1 MDPSTP
7 PTETISA
14 AEQKFEELRRKAGFF
29 LAPIGFLLTLWW
41 ASSVLPAPA
50 ARLSAVLALMV
61 IFWLTE
67 SIPLPV
73 TALLGAV
80 LNIVLGVADA
90 KTVLSPF
97 ADPII
102 FIFIGGFMLSRAMM
116 RHRLDRRIALA
127 VLSFPGVSKSPFR
140 ILGAMG
146 LVTALVSMWVSNT
159 ATTAIF
165 LPIALGVLGSL
176 TGGANL
182 RSQTFAT
189 GLMLMLAYA
198 ASIGGIVTPVGS
210 PPNLIALGQLEKLA
224 GIEIG
229 FLTWVLLMVPIFL
242 AMFGVLWVMLWFL
255 HPGGRGS
262 GLSVQGG
269 SLAEFLANQ
278 RTALGGW
285 TAGQV
290 STAAAFGVAVVLW
303 LLPGVAQAV
312 VGNKHDV
319 VVFLNRYF
327 PESIVALLAACL
339 LFFLPGKK
347 GERALDWEEASKIDW
362 GIILLFGGG
371 ISLGALMF
379 STGVAKALGETASG
393 LFGPEAGL
401 WALTGLAIVVG
412 IVLSETTSNTSSAT
426 MLCPVVI
433 ALADGMG
440 VSPVA
445 PTLGACLGA
454 SMGFMLPVS
463 TPPNAIVYGS
473 GLVPL
478 PAMLRAGI
486 IFDILGFLVIWG
498 GLRVLCPLLGLA

>member
-1 MDPSTP
+1 MDSPQ
-7 PTETISA
+7 ETISPT
-14 AEQKFEELRRKAGFF
+14 EEKFEELRRRAGFF
-29 LAPIGFLLTLWW
+29 IAPIGFFITLWW
-41 ASSVLPAPA
+41 ASSFLPVPA
-50 ARLSAVLALMV
+50 ARLSAVLVLMV
-61 IFWLTE
+61 LFWLTE

-80 LNIVLGVADA
+80 LNIVLGVADI
-90 KTVLSPF
+90 KVVLAPF

-116 RHRLDRRIALA
+116 RHGLDRRIALG
-127 VLSFPGVSKSPFR
+127 VLCLPGVSKTPWR
-140 ILGAMG
+140 ILGALG

-165 LPIALGVLGSL
+165 LPIAMGVLGSL
-176 TGGANL
+176 AGGASF
-182 RSQTFAT
+182 RGQTYAT
-189 GLMLMLAYA
+189 GMMLMLAYA

-229 FLTWVLLMVPIFL
+229 FLTWVLVTLPIFL
-242 AMFGVLWVMLWFL
+242 VMFLVLWGLLWLL
-255 HPGGRGS
+255 HPAS
-262 GLSVQGG
+262 NQFVAHSDDIK
-269 SLAEFLANQ
+269 AFLAKQ
-278 RTALGGW
+278 REELGGW
-285 TAGQV
+285 TSGQI
-290 STAAAFGVAVVLW
+290 STAAAFGVAIVLW
-303 LLPGVAQAV
+303 ITPGIAQAV
-312 VGNKHDV
+312 LGGDHEMVK
-319 VVFLNRYF
+319 FMNRHF

-339 LFFLPGKK
+339 LFFLPGRK
-347 GERALDWEEASKIDW
+347 GERALNWEEAAKIEW

-371 ISLGALMF
+371 LSLGALMF
-379 STGVAKALGETASG
+379 NTGLAKAMGDFASG
-393 LFGPEAGL
+393 IFGAEAGL
-401 WALTGLAIVVG
+401 WALTGLAIGVG

-433 ALADGMG
+433 VLANAMD

-478 PAMLRAGI
+478 PSMLRAGI
-486 IFDILGFLVIWG
+486 LFDVLGFFIIWG
-498 GLRVLCPLLGLA
+498 GLRVMCPLLGLV

>member
-1 MDPSTP
+1 MDLSTP

-14 AEQKFEELRRKAGFF
+14 AEQKFEDLRRKAGFF
-29 LAPIGFLLTLWW
+29 LAPVGFLLTLWW

-90 KTVLSPF
+90 RTVLAPF

-127 VLSFPGVSKSPFR
+127 VLSLPGVSKSPFR

-176 TGGANL
+176 AGGASL
-182 RSQTFAT
+182 RGQTFAT
-189 GLMLMLAYA
+189 GMMLMLAYA

-229 FLTWVLLMVPIFL
+229 FLTWVLVMLPIF
-242 AMFGVLWVMLWFL
+242 ATMFVVLWLMLWFL
-255 HPGGRGS
+255 HPGGRG
-262 GLSVQGG
+262 LATQGENVT
-269 SLAEFLANQ
+269 EFLAKQ

-285 TAGQV
+285 TAGQF
-290 STAAAFGVAVVLW
+290 STAAAFAVAVTLW
-303 LLPGVAQAV
+303 LLPGVGQAV
-312 VGNKHDV
+312 LGNKHEF

-379 STGVAKALGETASG
+379 STGVAKSLGETAAG
-393 LFGPEAGL
+393 VFGADAGL
-401 WALTGLAIVVG
+401 WMLTGLAIAVA
-412 IVLSETTSNTSSAT
+412 ILLSETTSNTSSAT

-498 GLRVLCPLLGLA
+498 GLRILCPLLGLA

>member
-7 PTETISA
+7 PTETISV
-14 AEQKFEELRRKAGFF
+14 AEQKFEEMRRKAGFF
-29 LAPIGFLLTLWW
+29 LAPAGFLLTLWW
-41 ASSVLPAPA
+41 ASSVLPGPA
-50 ARLSAVLALMV
+50 ARLTAVLALMV

-90 KTVLSPF
+90 RTVLSPF

-127 VLSFPGVSKSPFR
+127 VLSLPGVSKSPFR

-176 TGGANL
+176 AGGASL
-182 RSQTFAT
+182 RGQTFAT
-189 GLMLMLAYA
+189 GMMLMLAYA

-224 GIEIG
+224 GVEIG
-229 FLTWVLLMVPIFL
+229 FLTWVLVMLPIF
-242 AMFGVLWVMLWFL
+242 AVMFVVLWGMLWFL
-255 HPGGRGS
+255 HPGGRN
-262 GLSVQGG
+262 
-269 SLAEFLANQ
+269 LAAQAGNVSEFLASQ
-278 RTALGGW
+278 RKALGGW

-290 STAAAFGVAVVLW
+290 STAAAFAVAVVLW

-312 VGNKHDV
+312 AGNKHDV

-379 STGVAKALGETASG
+379 STGVAKALGETAAG

-401 WALTGLAIVVG
+401 WVLTGLAIAVA

-498 GLRVLCPLLGLA
+498 GLRILCPLLGLA

>member
-1 MDPSTP
+1 MDTAPR
-7 PTETISA
+7 ETISA
-14 AEQKFEELRRKAGFF
+14 AEEKFEAIRRRAGFF
-29 LAPIGFLLTLWW
+29 LAPLGFLLTLWW
-41 ASSVLPAPA
+41 ASSFLPAPA
-50 ARLSAVLALMV
+50 ARLSAVLVLMV
-61 IFWLTE
+61 LFWLTE

-90 KTVLSPF
+90 KAVLAPF

-102 FIFIGGFMLSRAMM
+102 FIFIGSFMLSRAMM
-116 RHRLDRRIALA
+116 RHRLDRRIALT
-127 VLSFPGVSKSPFR
+127 VLSLPGVSKSPAR

-176 TGGANL
+176 AGDAPL
-182 RSQTFAT
+182 RGQTYAT
-189 GLMLMLAYA
+189 GMMLMLAYA

-210 PPNLIALGQLEKLA
+210 PPNLIAIGQLEKLT
-224 GIEIG
+224 GITIG
-229 FLTWVLLMVPIFL
+229 FFTWVQVTLPIFI
-242 AMFGVLWVMLWFL
+242 AMFFVLWLMLRIL
-255 HPGGRGS
+255 HPAGA
-262 GLSVQGG
+262 GLTRHSHDIEG
-269 SLAEFLANQ
+269 FLARQ
-278 RTALGGW
+278 REALGGW
-285 TAGQV
+285 TPGQV
-290 STAAAFGVAVVLW
+290 STAVAFAVAVILW
-303 LLPGVAQAV
+303 IVPGVAQALF
-312 VGNKHDV
+312 GGQARDV
-319 VVFLNRYF
+319 KFLNEYF
-327 PESIVALLAACL
+327 PESIVALLASCL
-339 LFFLPGKK
+339 LFFLPGEK
-347 GERALDWEEASKIDW
+347 GERALNWEEASKIDW

-371 ISLGALMF
+371 LSLGALMF
-379 STGVAKALGETASG
+379 STGVAKALGEYAAS
-393 LFGPEAGL
+393 LFGPGAGL
-401 WALTGLAIVVG
+401 WALTGLAIAIG

-433 ALADGMG
+433 ALADAMG

-486 IFDILGFLVIWG
+486 IFDLLGFLVIWG
-498 GLRVLCPLLGLA
+498 GLRILCPLLGLA

>member
-1 MDPSTP
+1 MDPSESP
-7 PTETISA
+7 AETLSA
-14 AEQKFEELRRKAGFF
+14 AEERFEALRRKAGFF
-29 LAPIGFLLTLWW
+29 LAPAGFFLTLWW

-50 ARLSAVLALMV
+50 ARLSAVLVLMV
-61 IFWLTE
+61 LFWLTE
-67 SIPLPV
+67 SLPLPV

-90 KTVLSPF
+90 RTVLAPF

-116 RHRLDRRIALA
+116 VHRLDRRIALA
-127 VLSFPGVSKSPFR
+127 VLSFPGVSRSPGR
-140 ILGAMG
+140 ILAAMG

-176 TGGANL
+176 FNQTSL
-182 RSQTFAT
+182 RGQPYAT
-189 GLMLMLAYA
+189 GMMLMLAYA

-229 FLTWVLLMVPIFL
+229 FLTWVLVTLPIF
-242 AMFGVLWVMLWFL
+242 AVMFVVLWGLLRLL
-255 HPGGRGS
+255 HPPGPALTAKGGA
-262 GLSVQGG
+262 VT
-269 SLAEFLANQ
+269 EFLAAQ
-278 RTALGGW
+278 RATLGGW

-290 STAAAFGVAVVLW
+290 STAAAFAVAVTLW
-303 LLPGVAQAV
+303 VAPGIAQAV
-312 VGNKHDV
+312 LGGKHEAV
-319 VVFLNRYF
+319 LLLNRLF

-347 GERALDWEEASKIDW
+347 GAHALDWTEASKIDW

-371 ISLGALMF
+371 LSLGSLMF
-379 STGVAKALGETASG
+379 STGVAKALGESASG
-393 LFGPEAGL
+393 LFGPGAGL

-412 IVLSETTSNTSSAT
+412 IFLSETTSNTSSAT

-486 IFDILGFLVIWG
+486 LFDILGFLVIWG
-498 GLRVLCPLLGLA
+498 GLRILCPLLGL

>member
-1 MDPSTP
+1 MDTAPQ
-7 PTETISA
+7 ETISA
-14 AEQKFEELRRKAGFF
+14 AEEKFEAMRRKAGFF
-29 LAPIGFLLTLWW
+29 LAPLGFLLTLWW
-41 ASSVLPAPA
+41 TSSFLSPEAS
-50 ARLSAVLALMV
+50 RLSAVLALMV
-61 IFWLTE
+61 LFWLTE

-90 KTVLSPF
+90 KTVLAPF

-116 RHRLDRRIALA
+116 CHRLDRRIALG
-127 VLSFPGVSKSPFR
+127 VLSLPGVSKSPFR

-165 LPIALGVLGSL
+165 LPIAMGVLGSL
-176 TGGANL
+176 AGGASL
-182 RSQTFAT
+182 RGQTYAT
-189 GLMLMLAYA
+189 GVMLMLAYA

-224 GIEIG
+224 NIEIG
-229 FLTWVLLMVPIFL
+229 FLTWVLVCLPIFI
-242 AMFGVLWVMLWFL
+242 AMFLVLWLMLRFL
-255 HPGGRGS
+255 HPADGKIASHSHDIEG
-262 GLSVQGG
+262 
-269 SLAEFLANQ
+269 FLGKQ
-278 RTALGGW
+278 RSALGGW
-285 TAGQV
+285 TPGQV
-290 STAAAFGVAVVLW
+290 STAVAFGVAVILW
-303 LLPGVAQAV
+303 LVPGVTQAIMGDDFPAV
-312 VGNKHDV
+312 K
-319 VVFLNRYF
+319 LMNRYM

-339 LFFLPGKK
+339 LFFLPGEK
-347 GERALDWEEASKIDW
+347 GERALNWEEASKIDW

-371 ISLGALMF
+371 LSLGALMF
-379 STGVAKALGETASG
+379 STGVAKSMGEFAAG
-393 LFGPEAGL
+393 LFGPGAGL
-401 WALTGLAIVVG
+401 WALTGLAIAVG

-433 ALADGMG
+433 ALADAMG

-498 GLRVLCPLLGLA
+498 GLRIMCPLLGLA

>member
-1 MDPSTP
+1 MDPSSS

-14 AEQKFEELRRKAGFF
+14 AEEKFEALRRKAGFF
-29 LAPIGFLLTLWW
+29 LAPLGFLLTLWW
-41 ASSVLPAPA
+41 ASSVLPPPA
-50 ARLSAVLALMV
+50 ARLSAVLVLMV
-61 IFWLTE
+61 LFWLTE

-90 KTVLSPF
+90 KTVLAPF

-102 FIFIGGFMLSRAMM
+102 FIFIGGFMLSRAMT
-116 RHRLDRRIALA
+116 RHKLDRRIALA
-127 VLSFPGVSKSPFR
+127 VLSLPGVSGSPFR

-146 LVTALVSMWVSNT
+146 LVAALVSMWVSNT

-176 TGGANL
+176 TGGETPRGQAY
-182 RSQTFAT
+182 AT
-189 GLMLMLAYA
+189 GMMLMLAYA

-224 GIEIG
+224 NIEIG
-229 FLTWVLLMVPIFL
+229 FLTWILVMVPIF
-242 AMFGVLWVMLWFL
+242 AMMFGVLWVMLWFF
-255 HPGGRGS
+255 HPADRNLKVRS
-262 GLSVQGG
+262 ENLAAFLSQ
-269 SLAEFLANQ
+269 Q
-278 RTALGGW
+278 RAILGKW
-285 TAGQV
+285 TPGQV
-290 STAAAFGVAVVLW
+290 STAIAFAVAIILW

-312 VGNKHDV
+312 LGAKHEY

-327 PESIVALLAACL
+327 PESIVALLASCL
-339 LFFLPGKK
+339 LFFLPGEN
-347 GERALDWEEASKIDW
+347 GARALDWESASKIDW

-379 STGVAKALGETASG
+379 STGVAKAMGEAAAG

-401 WALTGLAIVVG
+401 WALTGLAIAVG

-426 MLCPVVI
+426 MLCPVLI

-440 VSPVA
+440 VSPIA

-478 PAMLRAGI
+478 PSMLRAGI
-486 IFDILGFLVIWG
+486 VFDVLGFLVIWG
-498 GLRVLCPLLGLA
+498 GLRVICPLLGLV